1 MLAAAASIVLG
12 LGLLVVAVE
21 LWSGDAP
28 PVPTEAANAAT
39 GSAARSGPAPLL
51 LDEDAAPA
59 RLRVEAIDVDAPTIE
74 LGLTPDGAM
83 EVPRGRDYDLPGWYV
98 HGPRPGELGPAVLG
112 GHVDSRSGPS
122 VFHQLGA
129 LEPGDEIEV
138 DYDDG
143 TVARFTVARS
153 ERYPKD
159 DFPFD
164 EVFGDTAA
172 PALRLVTCG
181 GAFDHGAR
189 SYDDNIVVFAAYDG
203 STTPDTPA
211 DAEEAGAP
219 KAAPAAGRA

>member
-21 LWSGDAP
+21 LGSGDAP
-28 PVPTEAANAAT
+28 PVPAEAVSAST
-39 GSAARSGPAPLL
+39 GAGARMGPAPLL
-51 LDEDAAPA
+51 LDDDAAPV
-59 RLRVEAIDVDAPTIE
+59 RLRVEAIDVDAPTTE
-74 LGLTPDGAM
+74 LGLAADGAM

-129 LEPGDEIEV
+129 LEAGDEIEV
-138 DYDDG
+138 GYDDG
-143 TVARFTVARS
+143 TVARFTVERS
-153 ERYPKD
+153 ARYPKD

-172 PALRLVTCG
+172 PALRLITCG
-181 GAFDHGAR
+181 GAFDHGSR
-189 SYDDNIVVFAAYDG
+189 SYDDNIVVYATYAGSATSDQAA
-203 STTPDTPA
+203 
-211 DAEEAGAP
+211 
-219 KAAPAAGRA
+219 